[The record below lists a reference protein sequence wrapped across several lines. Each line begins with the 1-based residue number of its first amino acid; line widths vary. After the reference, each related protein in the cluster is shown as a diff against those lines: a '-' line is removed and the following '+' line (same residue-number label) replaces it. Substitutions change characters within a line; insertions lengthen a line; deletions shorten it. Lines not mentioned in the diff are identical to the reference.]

1 MNLTSTK
8 GYKVFHEVFWTNNPY
23 IGMILGICSG
33 LAVTNKVL
41 NSIVMGISVTLVTCA
56 SSITVSLIRNIVPKR
71 IRLAVYIIIIAS
83 YVVFVDLLLR
93 AYYPEMSATLGA
105 YVGLI
110 TTNCIVLGRSESF
123 ASSNT
128 PWYSLLDALGACLG
142 YAVSLFIISIVREI
156 LGFGSI
162 MDIPIMGEGWE
173 SWVVMIIA
181 PGGFF
186 VLGIYMWIMRTIV
199 KPWEAKK

>member
-8 GYKVFHEVFWTNNPY
+8 GYKVFREVFWINNPAF
-23 IGMILGICSG
+23 GMILGICSM
-33 LAVTNKVL
+33 LAVTNKAL
-41 NSIVMGISVTLVTCA
+41 NAVVMGTAVILVICA
-56 SSITVSLIRNIVPKR
+56 SSVTTSLIRNIVPKR
-71 IRLAVYIIIIAS
+71 VRLAVYMLIIS
-83 YVVFVDLLLR
+83 TYVVFVDQFLR

-110 TTNCIVLGRSESF
+110 ITNCIVLGRSEAF
-123 ASSNT
+123 SSGNT
-128 PWYSLLDALGACLG
+128 PWYSLLDALGAGAG
-142 YAVSLFIISIVREI
+142 YAVSLFIMAIVREI

-162 MDIPIMGEGWE
+162 LDIPIMGEGWE

-186 VLGIYMWIMRTIV
+186 VLGIYMWIMRSIV